1 MKRKIE
7 NKLIIKFFLVGVL
20 VSAVLTSAE
29 AGLFDSLNKLSN
41 KATSIVNEAAST
53 VSETASTVRREVAHV
68 EQIKPSDVKYDG
80 NVHIMSRVYG
90 SIAIKPNDLKPGDF
104 TRNNIGSLVATP
116 QLEEKYRIERERIAK
131 EEAAKREA
139 ERIAR
144 EKRMAEER
152 AERERIAKE
161 EAAKREAERIARE
174 KRMAE
179 YQSMKNTLTKSY
191 LLDQQMARSRLVES
205 MYPTEFAKLKAEL
218 EILMRNVEELKGRDL
233 ENDFIAV
240 KKLQE
245 QRSVIET
252 EYMKLVALRLEKL
265 QADIAKY
272 TALRLN
278 DENRFVTN
286 INVVLD
292 IKLGEEFTD
301 VCKKLH
307 PYKIK
312 EVSISPTNAA
322 NSTLR
327 KYAVDLQGQKDKE
340 GISSVVLIFGGFSNK
355 GAKLLVGA
363 DLKYTNGNSMS
374 KIIESAN
381 KKFQPNLTST
391 VQRDIIGYDKDSLPS
406 EWSKFQYAYYIKSK
420 LRYEAH
426 NESSMLQRTTIA
438 LQRVI
443 EKYNPRSIVTSTV
456 TFRGLGCVINIK
468 SKDGSE
474 MGESCVIR
482 DETAI
487 SAMN

>member
-53 VSETASTVRREVAHV
+53 VSETASTLRRDVAHV

-90 SIAIKPNDLKPGDF
+90 NIAIKPNDLKPGDF
-104 TRNNIGSLVATP
+104 TRSNIGSLVATP
-116 QLEEKYRIERERIAK
+116 QLEEKYRI
-131 EEAAKREA
+131 
-139 ERIAR
+139 
-144 EKRMAEER
+144 
-152 AERERIAKE
+152 ERERIAKE

-218 EILMRNVEELKGRDL
+218 EILMRNVGELKGRDL

-327 KYAVDLQGQKDKE
+327 KYAVDLQGLKDKE
-340 GISSVVLIFGGFSNK
+340 DISSVVLIFGGFSNK

-406 EWSKFQYAYYIKSK
+406 EWSKFQYEYYIKSK

>member
-144 EKRMAEER
+144 EKRMAE
-152 AERERIAKE
+152 
-161 EAAKREAERIARE
+161 
-174 KRMAE
+174 

-265 QADIAKY
+265 QTDIAKY

-327 KYAVDLQGQKDKE
+327 KYAVDLQGLKDKE
-340 GISSVVLIFGGFSNK
+340 DISSVVLIFGGFSNK

-406 EWSKFQYAYYIKSK
+406 EWYKFQYEYYIKSK